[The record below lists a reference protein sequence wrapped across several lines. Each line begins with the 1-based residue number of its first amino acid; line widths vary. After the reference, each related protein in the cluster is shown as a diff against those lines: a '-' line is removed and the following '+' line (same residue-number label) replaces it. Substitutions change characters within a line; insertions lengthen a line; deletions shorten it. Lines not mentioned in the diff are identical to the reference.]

1 MSKMGRYVFELQ
13 EENQQYDYPD
23 RKGCTDVESH
33 PLARVTIH
41 GDGDRGLVRRPRT
54 FQRQSLDPSTEAE
67 SDKISKTKPAT
78 KIQRRAR
85 RRTDE
90 GV

>member
-23 RKGCTDVESH
+23 REGCTDAESH

-41 GDGDRGLVRRPRT
+41 GDGDRGLVRRPVPSSDSRLIQALRQRVT
-54 FQRQSLDPSTEAE
+54 RFQN
-67 SDKISKTKPAT
+67 KTRHKNSASCKT
-78 KIQRRAR
+78 ANR
-85 RRTDE
+85 
-90 GV
+90 